1 MENPN
6 MSNRPQS
13 IDETKIETWFER
25 DRAYVSLRTLDDD
38 IIIEWWDDDV
48 SEMVA
53 DGFLNPKNYHASA
66 FKYAKSIGLVGDTI

>member
-6 MSNRPQS
+6 VSNKPQS
-13 IDETKIETWFER
+13 IDETRIETWFER

-38 IIIEWWDDDV
+38 IIIEWWDDAV

-66 FKYAKSIGLVGDTI
+66 FKYAKSLGLVGDTI